1 MQLPELDIQLS
12 AFRLNVC
19 IPGEWL
25 VQVEAKIFNL
35 GGDCNGCIVDR

>member
-19 IPGEWL
+19 IPGESL
-25 VQVEAKIFNL
+25 FQVKAKIFNL
-35 GGDCNGCIVDR
+35 GGDRNGCIVER